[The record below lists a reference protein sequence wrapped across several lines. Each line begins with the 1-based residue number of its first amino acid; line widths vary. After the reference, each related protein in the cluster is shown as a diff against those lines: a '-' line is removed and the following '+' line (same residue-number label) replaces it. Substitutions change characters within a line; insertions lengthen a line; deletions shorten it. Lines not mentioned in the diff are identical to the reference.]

1 MNPKT
6 YFLSYIAIFLS
17 FTLITIHS
25 YASLQTIEEVVEA
38 AIKDNETSTKINDFF
53 DIIHKEISATKAPE
67 SKEARDK
74 ICKEWRGL
82 LTNQKSFFHDNA
94 YLADKLETALE
105 GDDEAL
111 LKHLLSED
119 GLKLGLPCSMVLDM
133 YEFRYNV
140 SKINQDGIKTAAK
153 ERCFEDCIEPIV
165 KRTKTITLEQLLL
178 CIAASVRS
186 SKA

>member
-17 FTLITIHS
+17 FSSITINS
-25 YASLQTIEEVVEA
+25 YASPKTIEEVVEA
-38 AIKDNETSTKINDFF
+38 ATKDNEASAKINDFF

-74 ICKEWRGL
+74 ICKEWRDL
-82 LTNQKSFFHDNA
+82 LTRQKPFFHDNA

-111 LKHLLSED
+111 LQHLLSED
-119 GLKLGLPCSMVLDM
+119 GLKLGLPSGMVLDM

-140 SKINQDGIKTAAK
+140 SKINQKDIKTTAK
-153 ERCFEDCIEPIV
+153 RCFEDCIKTIV
-165 KRTKTITLEQLLL
+165 IRTSTITLEQLLQ
-178 CIAASVRS
+178 CIGVSV
-186 SKA
+186 KPQA